1 MPKKVA
7 VEDSLTPVWEE
18 LEEEGYLP
26 VSLDE
31 ADLDD
36 VWAVVV
42 SGQDDEIMGIDLVE
56 TTAPVINADGMTPG
70 EVLKRLKALKIE
82 P

>member
-18 LEEEGYLP
+18 LEEEGYIP

-42 SGQDDEIMGIDLVE
+42 TGQDDEVMGIDLVE
-56 TTAPVINADGMTPG
+56 TTAPIINADGMTPG